1 MKTPALRI
9 FPATLASHAIGSL
22 VVFFYFAYIDIA
34 TFLSNKAFWRGTE
47 ADWTTFFV
55 STTVALLIGSGL
67 VLRYMEPLLAWA
79 PRLAATPGLVPPT
92 EIRRKAA
99 NLPLVNAAL
108 GWTMWLLVGLFFA
121 FGARSFGSTDLS
133 VFLRTFTGIGLVGGL
148 TISTLVFL
156 LTERA
161 WQPTQDLFF
170 PLGQVAASGARRISV
185 GLRLLATFLLT
196 GFVPLISLG
205 MAAQNSA
212 INIMDSS
219 FDPYEILNQLRLTV
233 FFLAGAS
240 VISNILLTLLATRS
254 LLAPLGKLTRAMR
267 SVIGEDGLSTRVTV
281 ASNDEI
287 GDLTDS
293 FNTMLGELQQ
303 GQRMRDLFGRYVS
316 KEVAT
321 QVLQEGGAHL
331 GGVNSQATALFAD
344 IRDFTSLAE
353 RLSPTEV
360 VEILNRYYTRMVDVI
375 VAEGGIVNKFG
386 GDSLLAI
393 FGVPI
398 RQSDHALRAVRAAWQ
413 MNRALAEFNAE
424 QLSRGLPP
432 ISIGI
437 GVSSGEV
444 LAGNVGGEARLEYTI
459 IGDPVNLAARLQ
471 SLTKEYGAPVLLS
484 EYTALGLGANAD
496 VSALGMV
503 QIRGKAK
510 EIQIYQLDGVQPKAH
525 QLT

>member
-1 MKTPALRI
+1 MKTILRI
-9 FPATLASHAIGSL
+9 FPVTMLSNAIGAA

-34 TFLSNKAFWRGTE
+34 TFLSNKAFWRGNE
-47 ADWTTFFV
+47 ADWGTFFV
-55 STTVALLIGSGL
+55 STLVTLLVGAGL
-67 VLRYMEPLLAWA
+67 VMRYMEPLFPWQKQLEA
-79 PRLAATPGLVPPT
+79 GQPPA
-92 EIRRKAA
+92 EIPLIIRRRAA
-99 NLPLVNAAL
+99 NVPLANAAL
-108 GWTMWLLVGLFFA
+108 SWSMWLLVAFF
-121 FGARSFGSTDLS
+121 FGMGARSFGSTDAQI
-133 VFLRTFTGIGLVGGL
+133 FWRTFTGIGLVGGL
-148 TISTLVFL
+148 TICTLVYL

-161 WQPTQDLFF
+161 WQPSLAQFF
-170 PLGQVAASGARRISV
+170 PEGKIAAVGARRVSV

-196 GFVPLISLG
+196 GLVPLISLG

-212 INIMDSS
+212 INIMDSQL
-219 FDPYEILNQLRLTV
+219 DPYEILNQLRLTV
-233 FFLAGAS
+233 FFLAGVS
-240 VISNILLTLLATRS
+240 LVSNILLTLLTTRS
-254 LLAPLGKLTRAMR
+254 LLGPLHSLTAAMSR
-267 SVIGEDGLSTRVTV
+267 VASQGDLATRVPV
-281 ASNDEI
+281 KSNDEI

-293 FNTMLGELQQ
+293 FNTMLDELQQ

-353 RLSPTEV
+353 RLPPEQV
-360 VEILNRYYTRMVDVI
+360 VEILNRYYTHMVDVI

-413 MNRALAEFNAE
+413 MNRALAAFNAE
-424 QLSRGLPP
+424 QVALGMPP
-432 ISIGI
+432 LSIGI
-437 GVSSGEV
+437 GISSGEV

-471 SLTKEYGAPVLLS
+471 SLTKEYGTQVLLS
-484 EYTALGLGANAD
+484 EFTASGLGTAASLRSLGL
-496 VSALGMV
+496 V
-503 QIRGKAK
+503 QVRGKGDSV
-510 EIQIYQLDGVQPKAH
+510 QVYQLEGISG
-525 QLT
+525 